1 MIYKFKKSQN
11 FHLYVTL
18 QILVYNYL
26 SQSETSIFND
36 YL

>member
-11 FHLYVTL
+11 FHLYITL

-26 SQSETSIFND
+26 SQSETSIFNG